1 MAPTGE
7 GVVMGYA
14 RYVGRVGG
22 LAVALG
28 VGVAIATTPGV
39 AFAEEPAP
47 GSPDSTSQ
55 AADAPSGEPAP
66 AAGAEAAG
74 AAGNEEDG
82 SSGSGGEPDDSAEP
96 SGSDGGMKVDSSGG
110 AITSTTPGSAGADGE
125 DADKDGGAEPTTAP
139 SKRDR
144 AEKSGSDSSP
154 ASTQKKPKRT
164 AASTPSDSEISKSEL
179 TSDSN
184 PSVQPRSE
192 PVSAPVGNEVS
203 VVDVAPQP
211 ATLTV
216 STAQDVPQ
224 VESAPESEVTP
235 LLSTVLSAVGL
246 APSADGDIPEVPGD
260 SPLLLA
266 GLAALRRQTQ
276 QALTGDEALA
286 KTVAEPSQSSL
297 MLASADPTGGES
309 MLLAAAVANSAPS
322 VAPVVGS
329 PDQATGAVVVSLHAS
344 DVDGNLLS
352 YAVTGQP
359 TGGSVEA
366 LGNGEFRY
374 TPTVASRLA
383 AAATSTPDFDSF
395 TVTVSDGQ
403 GGATPVTLSVPK
415 LPAVWANQPSSP
427 NITGASPSGVAVVGD
442 LAYVANQGTN
452 TVTVINTKT
461 GAVVGNPI
469 FVGTAPTGVLAN
481 ADGSRVYVANRTS
494 GTVSVIRTSDNTV
507 IGSVRVG
514 TQPEQMALNS
524 AGTKLYVTNY
534 GSSNVS
540 VVDVSGQ
547 SPSLI
552 TNVAVGANPR
562 GIAFV
567 TVNGQPRVYVT
578 RYGSSSVAVID
589 ATTNNQLDVKPSTPN
604 TVDSITVGA
613 NPQSIT
619 ISPDGTRAYVTNYGS
634 NSVSVINTA
643 TNTVDGTA
651 ISVGTKPVGVS
662 LSRDGSLLYVAN
674 SNDTV
679 SVINTKTRAIVA
691 TLQVDSTPE
700 TNNHYLTVRSD
711 GSLVVTDTA
720 DKALRVVALNRG
732 NTAPVALANPGV
744 DAADPTTG
752 AISRSINIKDWDGDP
767 LTYTTAAVRHGDR

>member
-1 MAPTGE
+1 
-7 GVVMGYA
+7 
-14 RYVGRVGG
+14 
-22 LAVALG
+22 
-28 VGVAIATTPGV
+28 
-39 AFAEEPAP
+39 
-47 GSPDSTSQ
+47 
-55 AADAPSGEPAP
+55 
-66 AAGAEAAG
+66 
-74 AAGNEEDG
+74 
-82 SSGSGGEPDDSAEP
+82 
-96 SGSDGGMKVDSSGG
+96 MKVDSSGG

-322 VAPVVGS
+322 VAPVAGS

-344 DVDGNLLS
+344 DVDGNPLS

-395 TVTVSDGQ
+395 TVTVSDGRRRDARDSQ
-403 GGATPVTLSVPK
+403 RAEVACGVGQSAVVAEHHRCQPVRSGGGRRFGVCGQSGHQHRYGDQHQNRCGGGQSDLRGDGADGCAGQCRRISSVCG
-415 LPAVWANQPSSP
+415 QPDQWDCVGDP
-427 NITGASPSGVAVVGD
+427 HFGQHGDRFGAGRDTTGADGPQQRRYEVVCHQLWFEQRVGGRCQRPVAVVDHQCRGRCEPAWYRICD
-442 LAYVANQGTN
+442 RQWAAAGLCDQ
-452 TVTVINTKT
+452 
-461 GAVVGNPI
+461 
-469 FVGTAPTGVLAN
+469 
-481 ADGSRVYVANRTS
+481 
-494 GTVSVIRTSDNTV
+494 
-507 IGSVRVG
+507 VR
-514 TQPEQMALNS
+514 Q
-524 AGTKLYVTNY
+524 
-534 GSSNVS
+534 
-540 VVDVSGQ
+540 
-547 SPSLI
+547 
-552 TNVAVGANPR
+552 
-562 GIAFV
+562 FF
-567 TVNGQPRVYVT
+567 
-578 RYGSSSVAVID
+578 VAVIN
-589 ATTNNQLDVKPSTPN
+589 ATTNNQLRSSRRHRTPSIRSRWRRSAVDHDQSGRDARIRDQLRFEQCVVNKP
-604 TVDSITVGA
+604 
-613 NPQSIT
+613 
-619 ISPDGTRAYVTNYGS
+619 
-634 NSVSVINTA
+634 
-643 TNTVDGTA
+643 
-651 ISVGTKPVGVS
+651 
-662 LSRDGSLLYVAN
+662 RDQY
-674 SNDTV
+674 
-679 SVINTKTRAIVA
+679 R
-691 TLQVDSTPE
+691 
-700 TNNHYLTVRSD
+700 
-711 GSLVVTDTA
+711 
-720 DKALRVVALNRG
+720 
-732 NTAPVALANPGV
+732 
-744 DAADPTTG
+744 
-752 AISRSINIKDWDGDP
+752 
-767 LTYTTAAVRHGDR
+767 

>member
-344 DVDGNLLS
+344 DVDGNPLS

-383 AAATSTPDFDSF
+383 AAATSTPDFDTF
-395 TVTVSDGQ
+395 TVTVSTD
-403 GGATPVTLSVPK
+403 
-415 LPAVWANQPSSP
+415 
-427 NITGASPSGVAVVGD
+427 
-442 LAYVANQGTN
+442 
-452 TVTVINTKT
+452 
-461 GAVVGNPI
+461 
-469 FVGTAPTGVLAN
+469 
-481 ADGSRVYVANRTS
+481 
-494 GTVSVIRTSDNTV
+494 
-507 IGSVRVG
+507 
-514 TQPEQMALNS
+514 
-524 AGTKLYVTNY
+524 
-534 GSSNVS
+534 
-540 VVDVSGQ
+540 
-547 SPSLI
+547 
-552 TNVAVGANPR
+552 
-562 GIAFV
+562 
-567 TVNGQPRVYVT
+567 
-578 RYGSSSVAVID
+578 
-589 ATTNNQLDVKPSTPN
+589 
-604 TVDSITVGA
+604 
-613 NPQSIT
+613 
-619 ISPDGTRAYVTNYGS
+619 RA
-634 NSVSVINTA
+634 A
-643 TNTVDGTA
+643 Q
-651 ISVGTKPVGVS
+651 
-662 LSRDGSLLYVAN
+662 R
-674 SNDTV
+674 
-679 SVINTKTRAIVA
+679 R
-691 TLQVDSTPE
+691 
-700 TNNHYLTVRSD
+700 
-711 GSLVVTDTA
+711 
-720 DKALRVVALNRG
+720 
-732 NTAPVALANPGV
+732 
-744 DAADPTTG
+744 
-752 AISRSINIKDWDGDP
+752 
-767 LTYTTAAVRHGDR
+767 